1 MASLHRQPRSPYWYV
16 AFAGPDGRRQFKS
29 TKTADKKRA
38 AKLAVEW
45 EELATAGKKGTL
57 VAAQARKVVAEITEL
72 ATGHPLQFKTVTEFL
87 NAWVA
92 GRVGAKAEATLLK
105 YKQAVREFLTHLGKR
120 ANLPLTA
127 INSADCTAFRDQC
140 RNLGRTPSSVT
151 NLQKCLSAAFESAQ
165 KEGAIPHNP
174 WKAVPVLKDLD
185 KQRKQ
190 VFTPIQ
196 IQKLLSTASNSWKGL
211 ILFGYFTGLRLQ
223 DIVNLKWEN
232 LDLASEML
240 LIIVKK
246 TGKDITVALHPDVKS
261 WLDSQKTRSQQGYVL
276 AELKSQSAA
285 HISRGF
291 TRFMK
296 RAGVRG
302 ELIRKAKGKAGHN
315 LNGLT
320 FHSLRHTFISAM
332 ANAGVSKELRMEIVG
347 QTTGSVHKVYTHHEA
362 ERLRSAITTIPGIL

>member
-1 MASLHRQPRSPYWYV
+1 MASLHRQLRSPYWYA

-38 AKLAVEW
+38 MKIAVEW
-45 EELATAGKKGTL
+45 EGLATAGKQGTL

-72 ATGHPLQFKTVTEFL
+72 ATGHPLQFKSVAEFL

-92 GRVGAKAEATLLK
+92 GRVGAKADATLLK

-120 ANLPLTA
+120 ADLSLNA
-127 INSADCTAFRDQC
+127 ISSADCIAFRDRC
-140 RNLGRTPSSVT
+140 RNLGRAPSSVT
-151 NLQKCLSAAFESAQ
+151 NLQKCLSAAFESAK
-165 KEGAIPHNP
+165 KEGSIPHNP
-174 WKAVPVLKDLD
+174 WNAVPVLKDPD

-190 VFTPIQ
+190 VFTPRQ
-196 IQKLLSTASNSWKGL
+196 IQTLLNAASDSWKGL

-232 LDLASEML
+232 LDLASGML
-240 LIIVKK
+240 RITAKK
-246 TGKDITVALHPDVKS
+246 TDKEVTLALHPDVKS
-261 WLDSQKTRSQQGYVL
+261 WLDSQTKTSGQGYVL
-276 AELKSQSAA
+276 EELKNQSAA

-291 TRFMK
+291 TRFMT

-302 ELIRKAKGKAGHN
+302 ELIRTAKGKSGHN
-315 LNGLT
+315 LSGLT

-347 QTTGSVHKVYTHHEA
+347 QTTGAVHKVYTHHET
-362 ERLRSAITTIPGIL
+362 ERLRSAITTIPSIL